1 MKVKFENVG
10 IIKDANIEIGS
21 LTVITGVNDTGKSTV
36 GKMLFSVIKAF
47 SRYEEDLEV
56 GEQEKIKEIY
66 NLLSEIYFELRER
79 IARNGEIIEIGKDSF
94 GKKIEG
100 IRLKNPSLNNYD
112 LLLKNLSKIR
122 YEARRSDLSLAKV
135 DEFVSRLTYLNNEFN
150 LPELE
155 VTIDKITKI
164 CETEEDK
171 NEMVKRALRK
181 ALFSEFYNELSFSG
195 KSKVT
200 CIEGKNELIHFEID
214 KKGIE
219 KFEFYDDLSFE
230 EATFIESPATLQ
242 LYDVLKHANT
252 LFELEDKNY
261 SLYHDRGKVPF
272 HIKDLMSKLEKA
284 SYFDEIDT
292 KYRNKNQRILTDFIE
307 NTNENKF
314 SINSEFSDFFDSQI
328 YLLVDNVS
336 NIINGKIGY
345 SKKSNDFVY
354 YKNIGG
360 KNHLIKSA
368 NTATG
373 IKSFGL
379 LQLLMRTDFLNER
392 HLLIIDEPE
401 SNLHPEWQ
409 LKYAEILAKLSKY
422 GVPLL
427 ITTHSPYIVQALR
440 VFSKKEG
447 ITDKTKFYLA
457 DKVDNLSEIIDVTD
471 DLNKI
476 FLKLSKPFEELVW
489 D

>member
-1 MKVKFENVG
+1 MRVKLENIG
-10 IIKDANIEIGS
+10 IIKNASIEIGS
-21 LTVITGVNDTGKSTV
+21 LTVITGINDTGKSTV
-36 GKMLFSVIKAF
+36 GKMLFSIIKAF

-56 GEQEKIKEIY
+56 GEQEKIKKIY
-66 NLLSEIYFELRER
+66 ILLSDVYFELRGK
-79 IARNGEIIEIGKDSF
+79 IAHDEDIVEIKKDRSGKIIEIKQKSS
-94 GKKIEG
+94 
-100 IRLKNPSLNNYD
+100 SLRNYD
-112 LLLKNLSKIR
+112 VLLRYLSRIR
-122 YEARRSDLSLAKV
+122 SDTRRSDLSLAKIE
-135 DEFVSRLTYLNNEFN
+135 EFVSKLTQLNKDFN
-150 LPELE
+150 LPDLE
-155 VTIDKITKI
+155 VAIDKIKKI
-164 CETEEDK
+164 CEMEENK

-195 KSKVT
+195 KSGVT
-200 CIEGKNELIHFEID
+200 CIEGKKELIHFEID
-214 KKGIE
+214 RKSID
-219 KFEFYDDLSFE
+219 KFEFYDDLLFE

-284 SYFDEIDT
+284 SYFDEIDM
-292 KYRNKNQRILTDFIE
+292 KYISKSQKLLTDFIE
-307 NTNENKF
+307 NADENE
-314 SINSEFSDFFDSQI
+314 SSNSSDFSDFLDSQI
-328 YLLVDNVS
+328 YNLIDEIS
-336 NIINGKIGY
+336 NTINGKICY

-354 YKNIGG
+354 YKIIDG
-360 KNHLIKSA
+360 KNHLVKSA

-373 IKSFGL
+373 IKSLGL
-379 LQLLMRTDFLNER
+379 LQLLMKTDFLNER

-409 LKYAEILAKLSKY
+409 LKYAEFIVKLSKY
-422 GVPLL
+422 GIPLL

-440 VFSKKEG
+440 VFSKREEM
-447 ITDKTKFYLA
+447 TEKTKFYLA
-457 DKVDNLSEIIDVTD
+457 DKVNESSEIIDVTD

>member
-1 MKVKFENVG
+1 MRVKFENIG

-36 GKMLFSVIKAF
+36 GKMLFSIIKAF

-56 GEQEKIKEIY
+56 GEQEKIKKIY
-66 NLLSEIYFELRER
+66 VLLSEIYFELREK
-79 IARNGEIIEIGKDSF
+79 IAHNHEFVETGKDPF
-94 GKKIEG
+94 GKITIEV
-100 IRLKNPSLNNYD
+100 RPKNPLLKNSD
-112 LLLKNLSKIR
+112 LLLKSISNIR
-122 YEARRSDLSLAKV
+122 YSARHNDLSLTKV
-135 DEFVSRLTYLNNEFN
+135 DEFISELTRLNNQFN

-155 VTIDKITKI
+155 VTIDKMKKI
-164 CETEEDK
+164 CEMKEDK
-171 NEMVKRALRK
+171 NEMIKRALRK
-181 ALFSEFYNELSFSG
+181 ALISEFYNELSFSG
-195 KSKVT
+195 KSEVT
-200 CIEGKNELIHFEID
+200 CIEGKNKLIHFEVD
-214 KKGIE
+214 KKGID
-219 KFEFYDDLSFE
+219 KFEFYDDLLFE
-230 EATFIESPATLQ
+230 EATFIESPTTLQ

-272 HIKDLMSKLEKA
+272 HIKDLMSKLEKV
-284 SYFDEIDT
+284 SYFDEIDM
-292 KYRNKNQRILTDFIE
+292 KYLSRSQKLLTDFIKNEDE
-307 NTNENKF
+307 NEF
-314 SINSEFSDFFDSQI
+314 SISSEFTDMFDSEI
-328 YLLVDNVS
+328 YHLIDEVS
-336 NIINGKIGY
+336 NTINGKICY
-345 SKKSNDFVY
+345 SKKANDFVY
-354 YKNIGG
+354 YKKIDGR
-360 KNHLIKSA
+360 NHLIRSA

-379 LQLLMRTDFLNER
+379 LQLLMKTDFLNER

-409 LKYAEILAKLSKY
+409 LKYAEFIVKLSKY
-422 GVPLL
+422 NIPLL

-440 VFSKKEG
+440 VFSKREG
-447 ITDKTKFYLA
+447 ITEKTKFYLA
-457 DKVDNLSEIIDVTD
+457 DKVDDSSEITDVTD